1 MRGISPRTQRGGET
15 VEFALFTLPVLVLIF
30 VTFVEFGFGFADK
43 AVIVDA
49 SRAAARE
56 AIKGA
61 TNTEIC
67 AAADQVL
74 ASAGTW
80 GTDAPYSC
88 QGSCGSACQI
98 DRSAGTDPGDPIDV
112 TLTFPFQFRILPPLS
127 EIRILSFIPN
137 LGDIQLTGETVMYI
151 P

>member
-1 MRGISPRTQRGGET
+1 
-15 VEFALFTLPVLVLIF
+15 
-30 VTFVEFGFGFADK
+30 VEFGFGFADK

-56 AIKGA
+56 AIKMG
-61 TNTEIC
+61 TDGEIC

-80 GTDAPYSC
+80 GTDDAYSC
-88 QGSCGSACQI
+88 QDNCGSACQI
-98 DRSAGTDPGDPIDV
+98 DRSGGTDPGDPIV
-112 TLTFPFQFRILPPLS
+112 VRLTFPFQFRILPPLS
-127 EIRILSFIPN
+127 EIRILSFIPD
-137 LGDIQLTGETVMYI
+137 LGDIQLTGQTVMYI